1 MLFSKTEK
9 ENSNKNILKL
19 SLIPSVYLHDAI
31 IHHPSVDTQLT
42 IQLTIEV
49 LTDKHPTATYL
60 TSHQM
65 SPSHPTKKQ
74 LTCG

>member
-42 IQLTIEV
+42 IEV